1 MMLEVDF
8 FKQSGVYF
16 RIIGNHFLLGDGSS
30 GHIRNLKETVE
41 ELCEAVYFITEI
53 DWAPIDKY
61 LEDNKESYGKFENW
75 NKVASELP
83 EDVWSAVHWALVLIE
98 QRKGMV
104 ELSKSSNADV
114 RQMVAHAGYRLSYLA
129 NDKDDSVRREVAEQ
143 GHNLSNFIK
152 DSSYLVRKAVAE
164 QGYGLDL
171 LYKDKITDV
180 RVAVARQKYRLDI
193 MIDDKSPY
201 VRAEVAKQGYGI
213 DKLSNDNSKI
223 VQRAIKDYKIKFV

>member
-16 RIIGNHFLLGDGSS
+16 RIIGNHFLLSDGSS
-30 GHIRNLKETVE
+30 GHIRNLKESVE

-61 LEDNKESYGKFENW
+61 LENNKESYGKFENW

-201 VRAEVAKQGYGI
+201 VRAEVAKQGYEI

>member
-1 MMLEVDF
+1 MLEVNF

-16 RIIGNHFLLGDGSS
+16 QIVGNYFLLGDGTT
-30 GHIRNLKETVE
+30 GHIRNLKKSVE
-41 ELCEAVYFITEI
+41 ELCEEVYSITEI

-61 LEDNKESYGKFENW
+61 LEDNKESYGNFEDW
-75 NKVASELP
+75 NKIASNLP
-83 EDVWSAVHWALVLIE
+83 KDDWRAFNWASLLIR
-98 QRKGMV
+98 QRKGTV
-104 ELSKSSNADV
+104 ELSKSSNTDV

-143 GHNLSNFIK
+143 GYNLSNFVK

-164 QGYGLDL
+164 QGYGLDV

-180 RVAVARQKYRLDI
+180 RVAVARQRYRLDI

>member
-16 RIIGNHFLLGDGSS
+16 RIIGNYFLLGDGSS
-30 GHIRNLKETVE
+30 GHIRNLKESVE

-61 LEDNKESYGKFENW
+61 LEDNKESYGKFEDW
-75 NKVASELP
+75 NKIASELP
-83 EDVWSAVHWALVLIE
+83 EDDWSAFRWASLLIE

-104 ELSKSSNADV
+104 ELSKSSNTEI
-114 RQMVAHAGYRLSYLA
+114 RQMVAYAGYRLSYLA

-143 GHNLSNFIK
+143 GYNLSGFIK
-152 DSSYLVRKAVAE
+152 DSSYYVREAVAE
-164 QGYGLDL
+164 QGHGLDV
-171 LYKDKITDV
+171 LYKDKITAV
-180 RVAVARQKYRLDI
+180 RVALARQGYRLDV

-223 VQRAIKDYKIKFV
+223 VQRAIKEYEMN

>member
-30 GHIRNLKETVE
+30 GHIRNLKESVE

-61 LEDNKESYGKFENW
+61 LEDNKENYGDFEDW
-75 NKVASELP
+75 NKIASELP
-83 EDVWSAVHWALVLIE
+83 KDDWSAVHWASLLIK
-98 QRKGMV
+98 QRKGTV
-104 ELSKSSNADV
+104 ELSKSSNTDV

-143 GHNLSNFIK
+143 GHNLSNFVK

-164 QGYGLDL
+164 QGYGLDV

>member
-180 RVAVARQKYRLDI
+180 RVAVARQKYRLDT

-223 VQRAIKDYKIKFV
+223 VQRAIKEYEMN

>member
-1 MMLEVDF
+1 MLEVDF